1 MDLTN
6 LNILENPSILV
17 DISGKILDIST
28 SFSKFLSISNNS
40 LTIFDLFDFN
50 DDHSFNNL
58 VEGRKYRCK
67 NSDIEVKLSHKKQIT
82 NKIFKIVFLNPI
94 SDNLNFSYVSESLI
108 NSDIAMCITDEYLS
122 VISCNERFRN
132 YIQLEQGDKIDCCD
146 LSEKNIKSAMEADN
160 IVKSEGHIRLPDGK
174 DIFFIFSVTLL
185 GNYSEKVS
193 YFFYF
198 IDISHRKKIER
209 ELRESEQMMKAILT
223 VSPLGIA
230 YIKNRKIIWANEA
243 LYSMLEYEEDKRGI
257 IKKMLHYPGEN
268 FSKSA
273 ARELLPLINEITYG
287 QFETKL
293 LKKDNSILECMV
305 YTYIV
310 DMNDPDKGRILT
322 IMDVNDLK
330 KAEHHIQKVNT
341 KLRELTSYIENAIEL
356 ERKEIAREIHD
367 ELGHVFTVLKI
378 ELSLLKDQLFENAE
392 SLEPLNGMLKLI
404 DETIPKVR
412 AISTRLRPSIID
424 HFGLEAAIEWQTDE
438 FIKRTALKCK
448 KNISKTGI
456 KFDSEKSISVFRIF
470 QETLTNI
477 ARHSGADMVSVFLGI
492 ANNNFILCT
501 EDNGIGL
508 NEKAVEKTMTLGI
521 TGIKER
527 ARGIGG
533 KIEIIGKKG
542 IGTKILLTV
551 PKEML
556 EKSNA

>member
-1 MDLTN
+1 
-6 LNILENPSILV
+6 
-17 DISGKILDIST
+17 
-28 SFSKFLSISNNS
+28 
-40 LTIFDLFDFN
+40 
-50 DDHSFNNL
+50 
-58 VEGRKYRCK
+58 
-67 NSDIEVKLSHKKQIT
+67 
-82 NKIFKIVFLNPI
+82 
-94 SDNLNFSYVSESLI
+94 
-108 NSDIAMCITDEYLS
+108 MCITDEYLS